1 MNADGSRVYV
11 TNQSGGNVS
20 VIDATNNAVVSTITV
35 GGNPREI
42 ALNADGTR
50 AYVTNSGYVSVID
63 TTTRTVVTSIPVGDS
78 PIGVA
83 VLG

>member
-11 TNQSGGNVS
+11 TNQSAGTMS
-20 VIDATNNAVVSTITV
+20 VIDTTNNAVVSTITI
-35 GGNPREI
+35 GGNPRAV
-42 ALNADGTR
+42 ALNADGSR

-63 TTTRTVVTSIPVGDS
+63 TSTRTVVTTVTVGSS
-78 PIGVA
+78 PNGVA